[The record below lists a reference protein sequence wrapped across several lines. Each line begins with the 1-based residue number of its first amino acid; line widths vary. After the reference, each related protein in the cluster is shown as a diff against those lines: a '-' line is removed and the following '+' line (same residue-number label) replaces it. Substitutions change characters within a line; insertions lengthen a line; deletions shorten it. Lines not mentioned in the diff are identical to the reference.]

1 MLNHMADSNRNQ
13 SATKADIESLKADI
27 ESLRADTIDRVENA
41 KLQSLERI
49 EGVETTLLKEF
60 RKWAVRNDSTLR
72 VHDARSIGYDQ
83 RLSVL
88 EERVAELEDRK

>member
-1 MLNHMADSNRNQ
+1 MKVMAETNENAP
-13 SATKADIESLKADI
+13 ATKADLNAGLG
-27 ESLRADTIDRVENA
+27 SLRLEM
-41 KLQSLERI
+41 LERLDH
-49 EGVETTLLKEF
+49 VETTLLKEF